1 MATIDLQ
8 KTESWL
14 TAKDGRRYLT
24 LGEEVISSLAKRRI
38 TRQTATPQAEVWG
51 TLGAWNKGGLKDFGG
66 KIQCST
72 RGNRESNA
80 DVSGEQT
87 VHLVNEVRAS

>member
-1 MATIDLQ
+1 MTTINLQ

-14 TAKDGRRYLT
+14 TAKDGQRYLF
-24 LGEEVISSLAKRRI
+24 LGEESISSLAKRRI

-51 TLGAWNKGGLKDFGG
+51 TLGAWKKGGLKNFGG
-66 KIQCST
+66 TIRCST

-80 DVSGEQT
+80 DESGEQT
-87 VHLVNEVRAS
+87 VHFQ